1 MRIIRKCTNYMDIYF
16 KRITTF
22 GKWIQYCKY
31 VIAYYPKKSSKMP
44 STVMNAMQDSW
55 NVLLIANI
63 LIAWWSVLKTMQN
76 VPIIECAIDIWI
88 RRHDVLA
95 YLTTIS
101 VVYLLFLKNELNS
114 HA

>member
-1 MRIIRKCTNYMDIYF
+1 MNPSLRYQW
-16 KRITTF
+16 KRTTISS
-22 GKWIQYCKY
+22 KLIQYCKY
-31 VIAYYPKKSSKMP
+31 VWILPKTLHRVP
-44 STVMNAMQDSW
+44 ITVMNAMQHSL

-76 VPIIECAIDIWI
+76 IPIIECAIGIWI

-95 YLTTIS
+95 YLTTVS

>member
-1 MRIIRKCTNYMDIYF
+1 MCTFISMYL
-16 KRITTF
+16 KRATLF
-22 GKWIQYCKY
+22 GKLIQYCKY
-31 VIAYYPKKSSKMP
+31 VCILPKKSNGVP
-44 STVMNAMQDSW
+44 STVMNAMQHSL

-101 VVYLLFLKNELNS
+101 VV
-114 HA
+114 